1 MRKKRKEWQGRN
13 LNSEETS
20 EEEKKRVSVA
30 KPEQVRRG
38 LGKKEKK
45 RVSVAKPEQVR
56 RGLGKKEKKRVSVAK
71 PEQVR
76 KQVRKKRKECQWRNL
91 NK

>member
-1 MRKKRKEWQGRN
+1 VRKKRKEWQGRN

-45 RVSVAKPEQVR
+45 RVSVAKPEQ
-56 RGLGKKEKKRVSVAK
+56 
-71 PEQVR
+71 
-76 KQVRKKRKECQWRNL
+76 
-91 NK
+91 